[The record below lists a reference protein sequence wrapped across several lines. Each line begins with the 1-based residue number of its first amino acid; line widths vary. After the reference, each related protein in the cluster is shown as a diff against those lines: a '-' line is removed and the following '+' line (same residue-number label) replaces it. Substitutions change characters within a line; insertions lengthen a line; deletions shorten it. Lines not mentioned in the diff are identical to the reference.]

1 MLTVKAFARQLF
13 LLLAMAAVLFT
24 LAGTLHYWQ
33 AWAFLAVYFT
43 SSMAIILY
51 LLRNDSKLLE
61 RRLGGGPLAEKQ
73 TSQKIIK
80 FLTSLG
86 FIGVILV
93 SACDHRFAWSRL
105 PASVALAGDALVAL
119 GWLAIF
125 FVFKENSFAS
135 ATIELAPDHKVISTG
150 PYALVRHPMYAGS
163 FVMLLGSAIALGSW
177 NGVLVIAAL
186 IPVRVWRII
195 GEEKFLA
202 RHLPGYAAYQEK
214 VRYRLIPL
222 VW

>member
-1 MLTVKAFARQLF
+1 M
-13 LLLAMAAVLFT
+13 
-24 LAGTLHYWQ
+24 G
-33 AWAFLAVYFT
+33 
-43 SSMAIILY
+43 IILH

-73 TSQKIIK
+73 TSQKTIK
-80 FLTSLG
+80 LLTSLG

-135 ATIELAPDHKVISTG
+135 ATIELGPRHQVISTG
-150 PYALVRHPMYAGS
+150 TPR
-163 FVMLLGSAIALGSW
+163 
-177 NGVLVIAAL
+177 
-186 IPVRVWRII
+186 
-195 GEEKFLA
+195 
-202 RHLPGYAAYQEK
+202 Q
-214 VRYRLIPL
+214 
-222 VW
+222 